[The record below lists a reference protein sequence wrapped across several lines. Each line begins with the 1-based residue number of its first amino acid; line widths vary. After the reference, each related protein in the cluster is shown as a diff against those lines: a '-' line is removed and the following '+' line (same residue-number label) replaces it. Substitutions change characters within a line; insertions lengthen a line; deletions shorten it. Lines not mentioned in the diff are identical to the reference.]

1 MSLRISTKLII
12 LLIGLTLIVLVTV
25 LTAVNNTF
33 SKTLN
38 EDIVLDFSQ
47 LQGFFK
53 QQQTLQYD
61 RLVESSY
68 LISEN
73 STYKANVEL
82 NDPASVNFTVN
93 EFALFIKTDL
103 FVVTNSDG
111 EVLAWLN
118 NQERA
123 GSNISSRR
131 SVQNALNGIEP
142 PINIEWPRL
151 WAVDGELFQIVTIPI
166 YAGNTIIGTTTLGTK
181 FQDSEARL
189 LKQNTPLDVI
199 MFLDENPI
207 AYSNVDEN
215 MTIYSQ
221 FVNSKKELVDSL
233 TSNLDISTPFRANL
247 NDKEVLAFISPL
259 GTEERAYYLAYVP
272 VDVQFEILGTI
283 QKNILL
289 IAASSFLVIVPIAFI
304 IAGAFSGPIQRLTK
318 AMLKVREGDLDVEV
332 QSNSH
337 DEVGILTKTFN
348 EMIQGLRE
356 RFALTKYVGDHTLK
370 MIQEKQTVDL
380 DEKASFQELA
390 ILFTDIRGSTSKIS
404 TSTPE
409 EFLEKLNKTLGK
421 QADTVL
427 LHKGSIDK
435 YVGDSLIA
443 LFAGVDSL
451 KAAINAAIEIQKD
464 FKSDNELNEFFDGIG
479 IGINYGKVILGN
491 MGAKERM
498 DYTVIG
504 SEVNLCAR
512 LCSAAK
518 DGQILIPKELISQY
532 SHEIEGLSFRG
543 IGTQELK
550 GFKDSIEVSEV
561 LYHLQQHP
569 L

>member
-103 FVVTNSDG
+103 FVVTNNDG

-207 AYSNVDEN
+207 AYSNVNEN
-215 MTIYSQ
+215 MTIYSL

-233 TSNLDISTPFRANL
+233 TTNLEISTPFRANL

-272 VDVQFEILGTI
+272 VDVQFQILGTI
-283 QKNILL
+283 QQNILL

>member
-103 FVVTNSDG
+103 FVVTNNDG

-215 MTIYSQ
+215 MTIYSL

-233 TSNLDISTPFRANL
+233 TSNLEISTPFRANL

-272 VDVQFEILGTI
+272 VDVQFQILGTI
-283 QKNILL
+283 QQNILL

-512 LCSAAK
+512 LCSAAQ

>member
-1 MSLRISTKLII
+1 MNLRISTKLI
-12 LLIGLTLIVLVTV
+12 LLLVGLTLIVLVAV
-25 LTAVNNTF
+25 LSAVNNTF

-53 QQQTLQYD
+53 QQQNLQYD

-73 STYKANVEL
+73 STYKANLEL
-82 NDPASVNFTVN
+82 NDPASVNQSVN
-93 EFALFIKTDL
+93 EFSLFIKSDL
-103 FVVTNSDG
+103 FVTTGKNGS
-111 EVLAWLN
+111 VLAWLN
-118 NQERA
+118 YQDRT
-123 GSNISSRR
+123 GDDLSFR
-131 SVQNALNGIEP
+131 STVTDALDGIEP
-142 PINIEWPRL
+142 PLNVDWPKL
-151 WAVDGELFQIVTIPI
+151 WSVNNELYQVVTIPV
-166 YAGNTIIGTTTLGTK
+166 YAGNTIVGTTSLGTK

-199 MFLDENPI
+199 MFLDDKPI
-207 AYSNVDEN
+207 AFSNNDDEMSVYSD
-215 MTIYSQ
+215 
-221 FVNSKKELVDSL
+221 FVKQEKDLIDSL
-233 TSNLDISTPFRANL
+233 ITNLEISRPFRTNI
-247 NDKEVLAFISPL
+247 NDQEVLAFISPL
-259 GTEERAYYLAYVP
+259 GSGERAFYLAFVP
-272 VDVQFEILGTI
+272 VEVQFEILGTI

-289 IAASSFLVIVPIAFI
+289 IAASSFLVIIPVAFI

-318 AMLKVREGDLDVEV
+318 AMLRVREGDLDVEV
-332 QSNSH
+332 ESNSN

-370 MIQEKQTVDL
+370 MIQEKKKVDL
-380 DEKASFQELA
+380 DEKASFQELT

-409 EFLEKLNKTLGK
+409 DFLEKLNKTLGQ
-421 QADTVL
+421 QADLVL
-427 LHKGSIDK
+427 AHNGSIDK

-443 LFAGVDSL
+443 LFAGPDSL
-451 KAAINAAIEIQKD
+451 NAATTTAIEIQKAFRTD
-464 FKSDNELNEFFDGIG
+464 EELSSFFNGIG
-479 IGINYGKVILGN
+479 IGINFGKVILGN

-512 LCSAAK
+512 LCSIAK
-518 DGQILIPKELISQY
+518 DGQILIPKKLVQQY
-532 SHEIEGLSFRG
+532 DLKNFSTSVM
-543 IGTQELK
+543 GTHELK
-550 GFKDSIEVSEV
+550 GFDAKIEVAEII
-561 LYHLQQHP
+561 YD
-569 L
+569 

>member
-1 MSLRISTKLII
+1 MTLRISTKLII

-61 RLVESSY
+61 RLVESAY

-82 NDPASVNFTVN
+82 NDPASIAQSIR
-93 EFALFIKTDL
+93 EFSLFIKSDL
-103 FVVTNSDG
+103 FVVTNNEG
-111 EVLAWLN
+111 RVLGWLN
-118 NQERA
+118 HRERT
-123 GSNISSRR
+123 NLDLSSRE
-131 SVQNALNGIEP
+131 SVQEALRGIEP
-142 PINIEWPRL
+142 PLNIQWPRL

-166 YAGNTIIGTTTLGTK
+166 YAGNSIIGTTTLGTK

-199 MFLDENPI
+199 MFLENTPI

-215 MTIYSQ
+215 MNMYSDY
-221 FVNSKKELVDSL
+221 VSSKADLIDSL
-233 TSNLDISTPFRANL
+233 TSNLEISLPFRENL
-247 NDKEVLAFISPL
+247 NNKEGLAFISPL
-259 GTEERAYYLAYVP
+259 GTGELAYYIAYVP

-332 QSNSH
+332 ASKSN

-370 MIQEKQTVDL
+370 MIQEKQTIDL
-380 DEKASFQELA
+380 DEKASYQELA

-427 LHKGSIDK
+427 MHNGSIDK
-435 YVGDSLIA
+435 YVGDSVIA

-451 KAAINAAIEIQKD
+451 KAAINTAIQIQKD
-464 FKSDNELNEFFDGIG
+464 FKSDKELNEFFDGIG
-479 IGINYGKVILGN
+479 IGINYGSVILGN

-518 DGQILIPKELISQY
+518 DAQILIPKDLINQY
-532 SHEIEGLSFRG
+532 SNEVEDVSFREVG
-543 IGTQELK
+543 AQELK
-550 GFKDSIEVSEV
+550 GFKASVVVSEV
-561 LYHLQQHP
+561 LYDN
-569 L
+569 

>member
-1 MSLRISTKLII
+1 LNLRISTKLII
-12 LLIGLTLIVLVTV
+12 LLIGLTLVVLITV

-61 RLVESSY
+61 RLVESAY

-73 STYKANVEL
+73 SNFKANVEL
-82 NDPASVNFTVN
+82 DDPASVTQSIG
-93 EFALFIKTDL
+93 EFALFIKSDL
-103 FVVTNSDG
+103 FVVTNNDG
-111 EVLAWLN
+111 TVIGWLN
-118 NQERA
+118 NTNKINTDLSERA
-123 GSNISSRR
+123 

-142 PINIEWPRL
+142 PINIQWPRL
-151 WAVDGELFQIVTIPI
+151 WAVDGELFQVVTIPV

-181 FQDSEARL
+181 FQDSEAKL

-199 MFLDENPI
+199 MFLDETPI
-207 AYSNVDEN
+207 AYSDEN
-215 MTIYSQ
+215 EDMEI
-221 FVNSKKELVDSL
+221 FGEFIDSKEELIDSL
-233 TSNLDISTPFRANL
+233 TSSLKISVPFRENL
-247 NDKEVLAFISPL
+247 NGIEVLAFISPL
-259 GTEERAYYLAYVP
+259 GTGERAYYLAYVP
-272 VDVQFEILGTI
+272 VDVQFKILGII
-283 QKNILL
+283 QSNILL

-304 IAGAFSGPIQRLTK
+304 IAGAFSGPIQRLTT
-318 AMLKVREGDLDVEV
+318 AMLKVREGDLNVEV
-332 QSNSH
+332 ESNSN

-370 MIQEKQTVDL
+370 MIQEKQTIDL
-380 DEKASFQELA
+380 NEKASFQELA

-409 EFLEKLNKTLGK
+409 EFLDKLNKTLGK

-427 LHKGSIDK
+427 MNNGSIDK
-435 YVGDSLIA
+435 YVGDSVIA

-451 KAAINAAIEIQKD
+451 KAAIISAIEIQKD
-464 FKSDNELNEFFDGIG
+464 FKSDSELNEFFDGIG

-512 LCSAAK
+512 LCSSAK
-518 DGQILIPKELISQY
+518 NNQILIPKDLISQY
-532 SHEIEGLSFRG
+532 SHEIEGLSFREVG
-543 IGTQELK
+543 AQDLK
-550 GFKDSIEVSEV
+550 GFKGSVVVSEV
-561 LYHLQQHP
+561 LYEIEQD
-569 L
+569 

>member
-1 MSLRISTKLII
+1 MNLRISTKLII
-12 LLIGLTLIVLVTV
+12 LLIGLTLVVLITV

-61 RLVESSY
+61 RLVESAY

-73 STYKANVEL
+73 SNFKANVEL
-82 NDPASVNFTVN
+82 DDPASVTQSIG
-93 EFALFIKTDL
+93 EFALFIKSDL
-103 FVVTNSDG
+103 FVVTNNDG
-111 EVLAWLN
+111 TVIGWLN
-118 NQERA
+118 NTNKINTDLSERA
-123 GSNISSRR
+123 

-142 PINIEWPRL
+142 PINIQWPRL
-151 WAVDGELFQIVTIPI
+151 WAVDGELFQVVTIPV

-181 FQDSEARL
+181 FQDSEAKL

-199 MFLDENPI
+199 MFLDETPI
-207 AYSNVDEN
+207 AYSDEN
-215 MTIYSQ
+215 EDMEI
-221 FVNSKKELVDSL
+221 FGEFIDSKEELIDSL
-233 TSNLDISTPFRANL
+233 TSSLKISVPFRENL
-247 NDKEVLAFISPL
+247 NGIEVLAFISPL
-259 GTEERAYYLAYVP
+259 GTGERAYYLAYVP
-272 VDVQFEILGTI
+272 VDVQFKILGII
-283 QKNILL
+283 QSNILL

-304 IAGAFSGPIQRLTK
+304 IAGAFSGPIQRLTT
-318 AMLKVREGDLDVEV
+318 AMLKVREGDLNVEV
-332 QSNSH
+332 ESNSN

-370 MIQEKQTVDL
+370 MIQEKQTIDL
-380 DEKASFQELA
+380 NEKASFQELA

-427 LHKGSIDK
+427 MNNGSIDK
-435 YVGDSLIA
+435 YVGDSVIA

-451 KAAINAAIEIQKD
+451 KAAIISAIEIQKD
-464 FKSDNELNEFFDGIG
+464 FKSDSELNEFFDGIG

-512 LCSAAK
+512 LCSSAK
-518 DGQILIPKELISQY
+518 NNQILIPKDLISQY
-532 SHEIEGLSFRG
+532 SHEIEGLSFREVG
-543 IGTQELK
+543 AQDLK
-550 GFKDSIEVSEV
+550 GFKGSVVVSEV
-561 LYHLQQHP
+561 LYEIEQD
-569 L
+569 

>member
-1 MSLRISTKLII
+1 MNLRISTKLII
-12 LLIGLTLIVLVTV
+12 LLIGLTLVVLITV

-61 RLVESSY
+61 RLVESAY

-73 STYKANVEL
+73 SNFKANVEL
-82 NDPASVNFTVN
+82 DDPASVTQSIG
-93 EFALFIKTDL
+93 EFALFIKSDL
-103 FVVTNSDG
+103 FVVTNNDG
-111 EVLAWLN
+111 TVIGWLN
-118 NQERA
+118 NTNKINTDLSERA
-123 GSNISSRR
+123 

-142 PINIEWPRL
+142 PINIQWPRL
-151 WAVDGELFQIVTIPI
+151 WAVDGELFQVVTIPV

-181 FQDSEARL
+181 FQDSEAKL

-199 MFLDENPI
+199 MFLDETPI
-207 AYSNVDEN
+207 AYSDEN
-215 MTIYSQ
+215 EDMEI
-221 FVNSKKELVDSL
+221 FGEFIDSKEELIDSL
-233 TSNLDISTPFRANL
+233 TSSLKISVPFRENL
-247 NDKEVLAFISPL
+247 NGIEVLAFISPL
-259 GTEERAYYLAYVP
+259 GTGERAYYLAYVP
-272 VDVQFEILGTI
+272 VDVQFKILGII
-283 QKNILL
+283 QSNILL

-304 IAGAFSGPIQRLTK
+304 IAGAFSGPIQRLTT
-318 AMLKVREGDLDVEV
+318 AMLKVREGDLNVEV
-332 QSNSH
+332 ESNSN

-370 MIQEKQTVDL
+370 MIQEKQTIDL
-380 DEKASFQELA
+380 NEKASFQELA

-427 LHKGSIDK
+427 MNNGSIDK
-435 YVGDSLIA
+435 YVGDSVIA

-451 KAAINAAIEIQKD
+451 KAAIISAIEIQKD
-464 FKSDNELNEFFDGIG
+464 FKSDSELNEFFDGIG

-512 LCSAAK
+512 LCSSAK
-518 DGQILIPKELISQY
+518 NNQILIPKDLISQY
-532 SHEIEGLSFRG
+532 SHEIEGLGFREVG
-543 IGTQELK
+543 AQDLK
-550 GFKDSIEVSEV
+550 GFKGSVVVSEV
-561 LYHLQQHP
+561 LYEIEQD
-569 L
+569 

>member
-1 MSLRISTKLII
+1 MNLRISTKLII

-82 NDPASVNFTVN
+82 NDPASVSFTVN

-103 FVVTNSDG
+103 FVVTNRDG

-123 GSNISSRR
+123 GSNISSRK

-199 MFLDENPI
+199 MFLDEDPI
-207 AYSNVDEN
+207 AYSNVNEN

-221 FVNSKKELVDSL
+221 FVNSKEELVDSL
-233 TSNLDISTPFRANL
+233 TSNLEISTPFRANL

-272 VDVQFEILGTI
+272 VDVQFQILGTI
-283 QKNILL
+283 QQNILL

-332 QSNSH
+332 QSNSE

-427 LHKGSIDK
+427 LHNGSIDK

-451 KAAINAAIEIQKD
+451 KAAINASIEIQKD
-464 FKSDNELNEFFDGIG
+464 FKSNNELNEFFDGIG

-543 IGTQELK
+543 IGTQDLK
-550 GFKDSIEVSEV
+550 GFKDSVEVSEV
-561 LYHLQQHP
+561 LYDLQQHIQ
-569 L
+569 

>member
-103 FVVTNSDG
+103 FVVTNNDG

-207 AYSNVDEN
+207 AYSNVNEN

-289 IAASSFLVIVPIAFI
+289 IAASSFLVIIPIAFI

-332 QSNSH
+332 QSKSQ

-380 DEKASFQELA
+380 DEKASYQELA

-543 IGTQELK
+543 IGTQDLK
-550 GFKDSIEVSEV
+550 GFKDSIQVSEV
-561 LYHLQQHP
+561 LYHLQQHS

>member
-103 FVVTNSDG
+103 FVVTNNEG
-111 EVLAWLN
+111 KVLAWLN
-118 NQERA
+118 NEERA
-123 GSNISSRR
+123 GTDISSRK
-131 SVQNALNGIEP
+131 SVQDALNGIEP

-151 WAVDGELFQIVTIPI
+151 WAVNGELFQIVTIPI
-166 YAGNTIIGTTTLGTK
+166 YAGNNIIGTTTLGTK

-199 MFLDENPI
+199 MFLEETPI
-207 AYSNVDEN
+207 AYSNVNEN
-215 MTIYSQ
+215 MSVYSQ
-221 FVNSKKELVDSL
+221 FVNSRKGLIDSL
-233 TSNLDISTPFRANL
+233 TSNLKISIPFRANL

-259 GTEERAYYLAYVP
+259 GTEERAYYIAYVP
-272 VDVQFEILGTI
+272 VDVQFEILSTI

-304 IAGAFSGPIQRLTK
+304 IAGAFSGPLQRLTT
-318 AMLKVREGDLDVEV
+318 AMLKVREGDLNVEV
-332 QSNSH
+332 QSKSK

-348 EMIQGLRE
+348 EMLQGLRE

-427 LHKGSIDK
+427 LHNGSIDK

-443 LFAGVDSL
+443 LFAGSDSL
-451 KAAINAAIEIQKD
+451 KEAINAAIEIQKD

-479 IGINYGKVILGN
+479 IGINFGKVILGN

-512 LCSAAK
+512 LCSSAK
-518 DGQILIPKELISQY
+518 DAQILIPKELISQY
-532 SHEIEGLSFRG
+532 SHEVEDLSFREVG
-543 IGTQELK
+543 AQELK
-550 GFKDSIEVSEV
+550 GFKRSVIVSEV
-561 LYHLQQHP
+561 LYDIEHN
-569 L
+569 

>member
-1 MSLRISTKLII
+1 MNLRISTKLII
-12 LLIGLTLIVLVTV
+12 LLIGLTLVVLITV

-61 RLVESSY
+61 RLVESAY

-73 STYKANVEL
+73 SNFKANVEL
-82 NDPASVNFTVN
+82 DDPASVTQSIG
-93 EFALFIKTDL
+93 EFALFIKSDL
-103 FVVTNSDG
+103 FVVTNNDG
-111 EVLAWLN
+111 TVIGWLN
-118 NQERA
+118 NTNKINTDLSERA
-123 GSNISSRR
+123 

-142 PINIEWPRL
+142 PINIQWPRL
-151 WAVDGELFQIVTIPI
+151 WAVDGELFQVVTIPV

-181 FQDSEARL
+181 FQDSEAKL

-199 MFLDENPI
+199 MFLDETPI
-207 AYSNVDEN
+207 AYSDEN
-215 MTIYSQ
+215 EDMEI
-221 FVNSKKELVDSL
+221 FGEFIDSKEELIDSL
-233 TSNLDISTPFRANL
+233 TSSLKISVPFRENL
-247 NDKEVLAFISPL
+247 NGNEVLAFISPL
-259 GTEERAYYLAYVP
+259 GTGERAYYLAYVP
-272 VDVQFEILGTI
+272 VDVQFKILGII
-283 QKNILL
+283 QSNILL

-304 IAGAFSGPIQRLTK
+304 IAGAFSGPIQRLTT
-318 AMLKVREGDLDVEV
+318 AMLKVREGDLNVEV
-332 QSNSH
+332 ESNSN

-370 MIQEKQTVDL
+370 MIQEKQTIDL
-380 DEKASFQELA
+380 NEKASFQELA

-427 LHKGSIDK
+427 MNNGSIDK
-435 YVGDSLIA
+435 YVGDSVIA

-451 KAAINAAIEIQKD
+451 KAAIISAIEIQKD
-464 FKSDNELNEFFDGIG
+464 FKSDSELNEFFDGIG

-512 LCSAAK
+512 LCSSAK
-518 DGQILIPKELISQY
+518 NNQILIPKDLISQY
-532 SHEIEGLSFRG
+532 SHEIEGLSFREVG
-543 IGTQELK
+543 AQDLK
-550 GFKDSIEVSEV
+550 GFKGSVVVSEV
-561 LYHLQQHP
+561 LYEIEQD
-569 L
+569 

>member
-1 MSLRISTKLII
+1 
-12 LLIGLTLIVLVTV
+12 
-25 LTAVNNTF
+25 
-33 SKTLN
+33 
-38 EDIVLDFSQ
+38 
-47 LQGFFK
+47 
-53 QQQTLQYD
+53 
-61 RLVESSY
+61 
-68 LISEN
+68 
-73 STYKANVEL
+73 
-82 NDPASVNFTVN
+82 DPASVNFTVN

-103 FVVTNSDG
+103 FVVTNNDG

-142 PINIEWPRL
+142 PLNIEWPRL

-207 AYSNVDEN
+207 AYSNVNEN
-215 MTIYSQ
+215 MTIYSL

-233 TSNLDISTPFRANL
+233 TTNLEISTPFRANL

-272 VDVQFEILGTI
+272 VDVQFQILGTI
-283 QKNILL
+283 QQNILL

-512 LCSAAK
+512 LCSAAQ

>member
-103 FVVTNSDG
+103 FVVTNNDG

-207 AYSNVDEN
+207 AYSNVNEN

-289 IAASSFLVIVPIAFI
+289 IAASSFLVIIPIAFI

-380 DEKASFQELA
+380 DEKASYQELA

-464 FKSDNELNEFFDGIG
+464 FKSDSELNEFFDGIG

-512 LCSAAK
+512 LCSAAQ

-543 IGTQELK
+543 IGTQDLK

-561 LYHLQQHP
+561 LYHLQQHA

>member
-1 MSLRISTKLII
+1 MNLRISTKLI
-12 LLIGLTLIVLVTV
+12 LLLVGLTLIVLVAV
-25 LTAVNNTF
+25 LSAVNNTF

-53 QQQTLQYD
+53 QQQNLQYD

-73 STYKANVEL
+73 STYKANLEL
-82 NDPASVNFTVN
+82 NDPASVNQSVN
-93 EFALFIKTDL
+93 EFSLFIKSDL
-103 FVVTNSDG
+103 FVTTGKNGS
-111 EVLAWLN
+111 VLAWLN
-118 NQERA
+118 YQDRT
-123 GSNISSRR
+123 GDDLSFR
-131 SVQNALNGIEP
+131 STVTDALDGIEP
-142 PINIEWPRL
+142 PLNVDWPKL
-151 WAVDGELFQIVTIPI
+151 WSVNNELYQVVTIPV
-166 YAGNTIIGTTTLGTK
+166 YAGNTIVGTTSLGTK

-199 MFLDENPI
+199 MFLDDKPI
-207 AYSNVDEN
+207 AFSNNDDEMSVYSD
-215 MTIYSQ
+215 
-221 FVNSKKELVDSL
+221 FVKQEKDLIDSL
-233 TSNLDISTPFRANL
+233 ITNLEISRPFRANI
-247 NDKEVLAFISPL
+247 NDQEVLAFISPL
-259 GTEERAYYLAYVP
+259 GSGERAFYLAFVP
-272 VDVQFEILGTI
+272 VEVQFEILGTI

-289 IAASSFLVIVPIAFI
+289 IAASSFLVIIPVAFI

-318 AMLKVREGDLDVEV
+318 AMLRVREGDLDVEV
-332 QSNSH
+332 ESNSN

-370 MIQEKQTVDL
+370 MIQEKKKVDL
-380 DEKASFQELA
+380 DEKASFQELT

-409 EFLEKLNKTLGK
+409 DFLEKLNKTLGQ
-421 QADTVL
+421 QADLVL
-427 LHKGSIDK
+427 AHNGSIDK

-443 LFAGVDSL
+443 LFAGPDSL
-451 KAAINAAIEIQKD
+451 HAATTTAIEIQKA
-464 FKSDNELNEFFDGIG
+464 FRSDEELSSFFNGIG
-479 IGINYGKVILGN
+479 IGINFGKVILGN

-512 LCSAAK
+512 LCSIAK
-518 DGQILIPKELISQY
+518 DGQILIPKKLVQQY
-532 SHEIEGLSFRG
+532 DLKNFSTSVM
-543 IGTQELK
+543 GTHELK
-550 GFKDSIEVSEV
+550 GFDAKIEVAEII
-561 LYHLQQHP
+561 YD
-569 L
+569 

>member
-111 EVLAWLN
+111 DVLAWLN

-221 FVNSKKELVDSL
+221 FVNSKK
-233 TSNLDISTPFRANL
+233 N
-247 NDKEVLAFISPL
+247 
-259 GTEERAYYLAYVP
+259 
-272 VDVQFEILGTI
+272 
-283 QKNILL
+283 
-289 IAASSFLVIVPIAFI
+289 
-304 IAGAFSGPIQRLTK
+304 
-318 AMLKVREGDLDVEV
+318 
-332 QSNSH
+332 
-337 DEVGILTKTFN
+337 
-348 EMIQGLRE
+348 
-356 RFALTKYVGDHTLK
+356 
-370 MIQEKQTVDL
+370 
-380 DEKASFQELA
+380 
-390 ILFTDIRGSTSKIS
+390 
-404 TSTPE
+404 
-409 EFLEKLNKTLGK
+409 
-421 QADTVL
+421 
-427 LHKGSIDK
+427 
-435 YVGDSLIA
+435 
-443 LFAGVDSL
+443 
-451 KAAINAAIEIQKD
+451 
-464 FKSDNELNEFFDGIG
+464 
-479 IGINYGKVILGN
+479 
-491 MGAKERM
+491 
-498 DYTVIG
+498 
-504 SEVNLCAR
+504 
-512 LCSAAK
+512 
-518 DGQILIPKELISQY
+518 
-532 SHEIEGLSFRG
+532 
-543 IGTQELK
+543 
-550 GFKDSIEVSEV
+550 
-561 LYHLQQHP
+561 
-569 L
+569 

>member
-103 FVVTNSDG
+103 FVVTNNDG

-142 PINIEWPRL
+142 PLNIEWPRL

-233 TSNLDISTPFRANL
+233 TSNLEISTPFRANL

-272 VDVQFEILGTI
+272 VDVQFQILGTI
-283 QKNILL
+283 QQNILL

>member
-1 MSLRISTKLII
+1 MNLRISTKLI
-12 LLIGLTLIVLVTV
+12 LLLVGLTLIVLVAV
-25 LTAVNNTF
+25 LSAVNNTF

-53 QQQTLQYD
+53 QQQNLQYD

-73 STYKANVEL
+73 STYKANLEL
-82 NDPASVNFTVN
+82 NDPASVNQSVN
-93 EFALFIKTDL
+93 EFSLFIKSDL
-103 FVVTNSDG
+103 FVTTGKNGS
-111 EVLAWLN
+111 VLAWLN
-118 NQERA
+118 YQDRT
-123 GSNISSRR
+123 GDDLSFR
-131 SVQNALNGIEP
+131 STVTDALDGIEP
-142 PINIEWPRL
+142 PLNVDWPKL
-151 WAVDGELFQIVTIPI
+151 WSVNNELYQVVTIPV
-166 YAGNTIIGTTTLGTK
+166 YAGNTIVGTTSLGTK

-199 MFLDENPI
+199 MFLDDKPI
-207 AYSNVDEN
+207 AFSNNDDEMSVYSD
-215 MTIYSQ
+215 
-221 FVNSKKELVDSL
+221 FVKQEKDLIDSL
-233 TSNLDISTPFRANL
+233 ITNLEISRPFRTNI
-247 NDKEVLAFISPL
+247 NDQEVLAFISPL
-259 GTEERAYYLAYVP
+259 GSGERAFYLAFVP
-272 VDVQFEILGTI
+272 VEVQFEILGTI

-289 IAASSFLVIVPIAFI
+289 IAASSFLVIIPVAFI

-318 AMLKVREGDLDVEV
+318 AMLRVREGDLDVEV
-332 QSNSH
+332 ESNSN

-370 MIQEKQTVDL
+370 MIQEKKKVDL
-380 DEKASFQELA
+380 DEKASFQELT

-409 EFLEKLNKTLGK
+409 DFLEKLNKTLGQ
-421 QADTVL
+421 QADLVL
-427 LHKGSIDK
+427 AHNGSIDK

-443 LFAGVDSL
+443 LFAGPDSL
-451 KAAINAAIEIQKD
+451 NAATTTAIEIQKAFRTD
-464 FKSDNELNEFFDGIG
+464 EELSSFFNGIG
-479 IGINYGKVILGN
+479 IGINFGKVILGN

-512 LCSAAK
+512 LCSIAK
-518 DGQILIPKELISQY
+518 DGQILIPKNLVQQY
-532 SHEIEGLSFRG
+532 DLKNFSTSVM
-543 IGTQELK
+543 GTHELK
-550 GFKDSIEVSEV
+550 GFDAKIEVAEII
-561 LYHLQQHP
+561 YD
-569 L
+569 

>member
-1 MSLRISTKLII
+1 LNLRISTKLI
-12 LLIGLTLIVLVTV
+12 LLLVGLTLIVLVAV
-25 LTAVNNTF
+25 LSAVNNTF

-53 QQQTLQYD
+53 QQQNLQYD

-73 STYKANVEL
+73 STYKANLEL
-82 NDPASVNFTVN
+82 NDPASVNQSVN
-93 EFALFIKTDL
+93 EFSLFIKSDL
-103 FVVTNSDG
+103 FVTTGKNGS
-111 EVLAWLN
+111 VLAWLN
-118 NQERA
+118 YQDRT
-123 GSNISSRR
+123 GDDLSFR
-131 SVQNALNGIEP
+131 STVTDALDGIEP
-142 PINIEWPRL
+142 PLNVDWPKL
-151 WAVDGELFQIVTIPI
+151 WSVNNELYQVVTIPV
-166 YAGNTIIGTTTLGTK
+166 YAGNTIVGTTSLGTK

-199 MFLDENPI
+199 MFLDDKPI
-207 AYSNVDEN
+207 AFSNNDDEMSVYSD
-215 MTIYSQ
+215 
-221 FVNSKKELVDSL
+221 FVKQEKDLIDSL
-233 TSNLDISTPFRANL
+233 ITNLEISRPFRTNI
-247 NDKEVLAFISPL
+247 NDQEVLAFISPL
-259 GTEERAYYLAYVP
+259 GSGERAFYLAFVP
-272 VDVQFEILGTI
+272 VEVQFEILGTI

-289 IAASSFLVIVPIAFI
+289 IAASSFLVIIPVAFI

-318 AMLKVREGDLDVEV
+318 AMLRVREGDLDVEV
-332 QSNSH
+332 ESNSN

-370 MIQEKQTVDL
+370 MIQEKKKVDL
-380 DEKASFQELA
+380 DEKASFQELT

-409 EFLEKLNKTLGK
+409 DFLEKLNKTLGQ
-421 QADTVL
+421 QADLVL
-427 LHKGSIDK
+427 AHNGSIDK

-443 LFAGVDSL
+443 LFAGPDSL
-451 KAAINAAIEIQKD
+451 NAATTTAIEIQKAFRTD
-464 FKSDNELNEFFDGIG
+464 EELSSFFNGIG
-479 IGINYGKVILGN
+479 IGINFGKVILGN

-512 LCSAAK
+512 LCSIAK
-518 DGQILIPKELISQY
+518 DGQILIPKNLVQQY
-532 SHEIEGLSFRG
+532 DLKNFSTSVM
-543 IGTQELK
+543 GTHELK
-550 GFKDSIEVSEV
+550 GFDAKIEVAEII
-561 LYHLQQHP
+561 YD
-569 L
+569 

>member
-1 MSLRISTKLII
+1 
-12 LLIGLTLIVLVTV
+12 V

-61 RLVESSY
+61 RLVESAY

-73 STYKANVEL
+73 SNFKANVEL
-82 NDPASVNFTVN
+82 DDPASVTQSIG
-93 EFALFIKTDL
+93 EFALFIKSDL
-103 FVVTNSDG
+103 FVVTNNDG
-111 EVLAWLN
+111 TVIGWLN
-118 NQERA
+118 NTNKINTDLSERA
-123 GSNISSRR
+123 

-142 PINIEWPRL
+142 PINIQWPRL
-151 WAVDGELFQIVTIPI
+151 WAVDGELFQVVTIPV

-181 FQDSEARL
+181 FQDSEAKL

-199 MFLDENPI
+199 MFLDETPI
-207 AYSNVDEN
+207 AYSDEN
-215 MTIYSQ
+215 EDMEI
-221 FVNSKKELVDSL
+221 FGEFIDSKEELIDSL
-233 TSNLDISTPFRANL
+233 TSSLKISVPFRENL
-247 NDKEVLAFISPL
+247 NGIEVLAFISPL
-259 GTEERAYYLAYVP
+259 GTGERAYYLAYVP
-272 VDVQFEILGTI
+272 VDVQFKILGII
-283 QKNILL
+283 QSNILL

-304 IAGAFSGPIQRLTK
+304 IAGAFSGPIQRLTT
-318 AMLKVREGDLDVEV
+318 AMLKVREGDLNVEV
-332 QSNSH
+332 ESNSN

-370 MIQEKQTVDL
+370 MIQEKQTIDL
-380 DEKASFQELA
+380 NEKASFQELA

-427 LHKGSIDK
+427 MNNGSIDK
-435 YVGDSLIA
+435 YVGDSVIA

-451 KAAINAAIEIQKD
+451 KAAIISAIEIQKD
-464 FKSDNELNEFFDGIG
+464 FKSDSELNEFFDGIG

-512 LCSAAK
+512 LCSSAK
-518 DGQILIPKELISQY
+518 NNQILIPKDLISQY
-532 SHEIEGLSFRG
+532 SHEIEGLSFREVG
-543 IGTQELK
+543 AQDLK
-550 GFKDSIEVSEV
+550 GFKGSVVVSEV
-561 LYHLQQHP
+561 LYEIEQD
-569 L
+569 

>member
-1 MSLRISTKLII
+1 MTLRISTKLII

-61 RLVESSY
+61 RLVESAY

-82 NDPASVNFTVN
+82 NDPASIAQSIR
-93 EFALFIKTDL
+93 EFSLFIKSDL
-103 FVVTNSDG
+103 FVVTNNEG
-111 EVLAWLN
+111 RVLGWLN
-118 NQERA
+118 HRERT
-123 GSNISSRR
+123 NLDLSSRE
-131 SVQNALNGIEP
+131 SVQEALRGIEP
-142 PINIEWPRL
+142 PLNIQWPRL

-166 YAGNTIIGTTTLGTK
+166 YAGNSIIGTTTLGTK

-199 MFLDENPI
+199 MFLENTPI

-215 MTIYSQ
+215 MNMYSDY
-221 FVNSKKELVDSL
+221 VSSKADLIDSL
-233 TSNLDISTPFRANL
+233 TSNLEISLPFRENL
-247 NDKEVLAFISPL
+247 NNKEVLAFISPL
-259 GTEERAYYLAYVP
+259 GTGELAYYIAYVP

-332 QSNSH
+332 ASKSN

-370 MIQEKQTVDL
+370 MIQEKQTIDL
-380 DEKASFQELA
+380 DEKASYQELA

-427 LHKGSIDK
+427 MHNGSIDK
-435 YVGDSLIA
+435 YVGDSVIA

-451 KAAINAAIEIQKD
+451 KAAINTAIQIQKD
-464 FKSDNELNEFFDGIG
+464 FKSDKELNEFFDGIG
-479 IGINYGKVILGN
+479 IGINYGSVILGN

-518 DGQILIPKELISQY
+518 DAQILIPKDLINQY
-532 SHEIEGLSFRG
+532 SNEVEDVSFREVG
-543 IGTQELK
+543 AQELK
-550 GFKDSIEVSEV
+550 GFKASVVVSEV
-561 LYHLQQHP
+561 LYDN
-569 L
+569 

>member
-1 MSLRISTKLII
+1 LTLRISTKLII

-61 RLVESSY
+61 RLVESAY

-82 NDPASVNFTVN
+82 NDPASIAQSIR
-93 EFALFIKTDL
+93 EFSLFIKSDL
-103 FVVTNSDG
+103 FVVTNNEG
-111 EVLAWLN
+111 RVLGWLN
-118 NQERA
+118 HRERT
-123 GSNISSRR
+123 NLDLSSRE
-131 SVQNALNGIEP
+131 SVQEALRGIEP
-142 PINIEWPRL
+142 PLNIQWPRL

-166 YAGNTIIGTTTLGTK
+166 YAGNSIIGTTTLGTK

-199 MFLDENPI
+199 MFLENTPI

-215 MTIYSQ
+215 MNMYSDY
-221 FVNSKKELVDSL
+221 VSSKADLIDSL
-233 TSNLDISTPFRANL
+233 TSNLEISLPFRENL
-247 NDKEVLAFISPL
+247 NNKEVLAFISPL
-259 GTEERAYYLAYVP
+259 GTGELAYYIAYVP

-332 QSNSH
+332 ASKSN

-370 MIQEKQTVDL
+370 MIQEKQTIDL
-380 DEKASFQELA
+380 DEKASYQELA

-427 LHKGSIDK
+427 MHNGSIDK
-435 YVGDSLIA
+435 YVGDSVIA

-451 KAAINAAIEIQKD
+451 KAAINTAIQIQKD
-464 FKSDNELNEFFDGIG
+464 FKSDKELNEFFDGIG
-479 IGINYGKVILGN
+479 IGINYGSVILGN

-518 DGQILIPKELISQY
+518 DAQILIPKDLINQY
-532 SHEIEGLSFRG
+532 SNEVEDVSFREVG
-543 IGTQELK
+543 AQELK
-550 GFKDSIEVSEV
+550 GFKASVVVSEV
-561 LYHLQQHP
+561 LYDN
-569 L
+569 

>member
-1 MSLRISTKLII
+1 
-12 LLIGLTLIVLVTV
+12 V

-61 RLVESSY
+61 RLVESAY

-82 NDPASVNFTVN
+82 NDPASIAQSIR
-93 EFALFIKTDL
+93 EFSLFIKSDL
-103 FVVTNSDG
+103 FVVTNNEG
-111 EVLAWLN
+111 RVLGWLN
-118 NQERA
+118 HRERT
-123 GSNISSRR
+123 NLDLSSRE
-131 SVQNALNGIEP
+131 SVQEALRGIEP
-142 PINIEWPRL
+142 PLNIQWPRL

-166 YAGNTIIGTTTLGTK
+166 YAGNSIIGTTTLGTK

-199 MFLDENPI
+199 MFLENTPI

-215 MTIYSQ
+215 MNMYSDY
-221 FVNSKKELVDSL
+221 VSSKADLIDSL
-233 TSNLDISTPFRANL
+233 TSNLEISLPFRENL
-247 NDKEVLAFISPL
+247 NNKEVLAFISPL
-259 GTEERAYYLAYVP
+259 GTGELAYYIAYVP

-332 QSNSH
+332 ASKSN

-370 MIQEKQTVDL
+370 MIQEKQTIDL
-380 DEKASFQELA
+380 DEKASYQELA

-427 LHKGSIDK
+427 MHNGSIDK
-435 YVGDSLIA
+435 YVGDSVIA

-451 KAAINAAIEIQKD
+451 KAAINTAIQIQKD
-464 FKSDNELNEFFDGIG
+464 FKSDKELNEFFDGIG
-479 IGINYGKVILGN
+479 IGINYGSVILGN

-518 DGQILIPKELISQY
+518 DAQILIPKDLINQY
-532 SHEIEGLSFRG
+532 SNEVEDVSFREVG
-543 IGTQELK
+543 AQELK
-550 GFKDSIEVSEV
+550 GFKASVVVSEV
-561 LYHLQQHP
+561 LYDN
-569 L
+569 

>member
-1 MSLRISTKLII
+1 LSLRISTKLII

-103 FVVTNSDG
+103 FVVTNNDG

-233 TSNLDISTPFRANL
+233 TSNLEISTPFRANL

-283 QKNILL
+283 QQNILL

>member
-103 FVVTNSDG
+103 FVVTNNDG

-207 AYSNVDEN
+207 AYSNVNEN

-233 TSNLDISTPFRANL
+233 TSNLKISTPFRANL

-283 QKNILL
+283 QQNILL

-464 FKSDNELNEFFDGIG
+464 FKTDNELNEFFDGIG

>member
-103 FVVTNSDG
+103 FVVTNNDG

-142 PINIEWPRL
+142 PLNIEWPRL

-207 AYSNVDEN
+207 AYSNVNEN
-215 MTIYSQ
+215 MTIYSL

-233 TSNLDISTPFRANL
+233 TTNLEISTPFRANL

-272 VDVQFEILGTI
+272 VDVQFQILGTI
-283 QKNILL
+283 QQNILL

>member
-1 MSLRISTKLII
+1 LNLRISTKLII
-12 LLIGLTLIVLVTV
+12 LLIGLTLVVLITV

-61 RLVESSY
+61 RLVESAY

-73 STYKANVEL
+73 SNFKANVEL
-82 NDPASVNFTVN
+82 DDPASVTQSIG
-93 EFALFIKTDL
+93 EFALFIKSDL
-103 FVVTNSDG
+103 FVVTNNDG
-111 EVLAWLN
+111 TVIGWLN
-118 NQERA
+118 NTNKINTDLSERA
-123 GSNISSRR
+123 

-142 PINIEWPRL
+142 PINIQWPRL
-151 WAVDGELFQIVTIPI
+151 WAVDGELFQVVTIPV

-181 FQDSEARL
+181 FQDSEAKL

-199 MFLDENPI
+199 MFLDETPI
-207 AYSNVDEN
+207 AYSDEN
-215 MTIYSQ
+215 EDMEI
-221 FVNSKKELVDSL
+221 FGEFIDSKEELIDSL
-233 TSNLDISTPFRANL
+233 TSSLKISVPFRENL
-247 NDKEVLAFISPL
+247 NGIEVLAFISPL
-259 GTEERAYYLAYVP
+259 GTGERAYYLAYVP
-272 VDVQFEILGTI
+272 VDVQFKILGII
-283 QKNILL
+283 QSNILL

-304 IAGAFSGPIQRLTK
+304 IAGAFSGPIQRLTT
-318 AMLKVREGDLDVEV
+318 AMLKVREGDLNVEV
-332 QSNSH
+332 ESNSN

-370 MIQEKQTVDL
+370 MIQEKQTIDL
-380 DEKASFQELA
+380 NEKASFQELA

-427 LHKGSIDK
+427 MNNGSIDK
-435 YVGDSLIA
+435 YVGDSVIA

-451 KAAINAAIEIQKD
+451 KAAIISAIEIQKD
-464 FKSDNELNEFFDGIG
+464 FKSDSELNEFFDGIG

-512 LCSAAK
+512 LCSSAK
-518 DGQILIPKELISQY
+518 NNQILIPKDLISQY
-532 SHEIEGLSFRG
+532 SHEIEGLSFREVG
-543 IGTQELK
+543 AQDLK
-550 GFKDSIEVSEV
+550 GFKGSVVVSEV
-561 LYHLQQHP
+561 LYEIEQD
-569 L
+569 